1 MKTVF
6 CDIDG
11 VIFEHP
17 ENFLD
22 LYNDVPGYPIGS
34 PIPGSKEKILEWF
47 CLGYKIIF
55 TTGRPES
62 EYNIIWKA
70 LTDHGFYFDQLI
82 MNCGADQRFVINDI
96 NPLEPERQKAF
107 GINTIRNYGLK
118 DVFIPKD

>member
-22 LYNDVPGYPIGS
+22 LYKKVLVNPVGN
-34 PIPGSKEKILEWF
+34 PIPGSKEKILSWY

-96 NPLEPERQKAF
+96 DPLKPEREKAF
-107 GINTIRNYGLK
+107 GINIKRNEGLQNVEITK
-118 DVFIPKD
+118 D